1 MIDLLRNK
9 ETGDLII
16 ASGFK
21 SMFPSTCFPPAI
33 TEDIYEA
40 FGFDVVYKGEP
51 PTFTSPYQT
60 HVQQGAEEIDGTWY
74 TKTIL
79 GPVFEKYLDSDGETV
94 TVEAQLAEHK
104 LNIDDRAAEELRGQR
119 NVKLANSDWTQLTD
133 SPSVDQE
140 EWSEYRQQ
148 LRDVPNQEGFPFE
161 GSWPVDPNGSFD
173 GLFAPA
179 I

>member
-1 MIDLLRNK
+1 MIDLLRNR
-9 ETGDLII
+9 ETGDLIV
-16 ASGFK
+16 ASSFK
-21 SMFPSTCFPPAI
+21 SLFPSTCFPAAI
-33 TEDIYEA
+33 TEDIYDA
-40 FGFDVVYKGEP
+40 FGFDIVYKGELP
-51 PTFTSPYQT
+51 ALTNPYQT
-60 HVQQGAEEIDGTWY
+60 YVRQGAEELDGSWY

-79 GPVFEKYLDSDGETV
+79 GPVFEEHLDSDDETV

-104 LNIDDRAAEELRGQR
+104 LNIDTRAAEELRGQR

-148 LRDVPNQEGFPFE
+148 LRDVPSQEGFPFE
-161 GSWPVDPNGSFD
+161 GSWPIDPNGVFE
-173 GLFAPA
+173 GPFTPA